1 MGKVKLRQTSN
12 EVILVM
18 DAKEFTYSYTS
29 ELLAT
34 LEGCQQINF
43 GDHLNFPTNIRFE
56 GEQQSKVIFAFNR
69 MVQRLGVNRIII
81 NNI

>member
-1 MGKVKLRQTSN
+1 MAKVKLRQTSR
-12 EVILVM
+12 EVILIM
-18 DAKEFTYSYTS
+18 DAKDFTYSYTS

-43 GDHLNFPTNIRFE
+43 GDHLNFSTNIRFE
-56 GEQQSKVIFAFNR
+56 GERQSRVIFAFNQI
-69 MVQRLGVNRIII
+69 VQRLGVDRIII

>member
-1 MGKVKLRQTSN
+1 MVRAQSRQTKK
-12 EVILVM
+12 ETILLV
-18 DAKEFTYSYTS
+18 DAEEFTYNYTS

-43 GDHLNFPTNIRFE
+43 GDHLNFSTNIRFE
-56 GEQQSKVIFAFNR
+56 GEQQSRVIFAFNQI
-69 MVQRLGVNRIII
+69 VQRLGVDRIII